1 MNQLTFCVFRT
12 HIVSCL
18 QAKARGEGLWNLWLP
33 ADMAAKIAHLREKVP
48 QAERHLLIGPGLS
61 NLEYAFLSEVMG
73 RSAIGSE
80 VFNCSA
86 PDTGN
91 MEVSPMFLPVCSY
104 TSIVSVLV
112 CLLTHIVSV
121 LFIYSHINS
130 LSLSVC
136 CVWGSPCSHAFHSC
150 RRSRII

>member
-1 MNQLTFCVFRT
+1 MMAVST
-12 HIVSCL
+12 IVCL
-18 QAKARGEGLWNLWLP
+18 QAKARAEGLWNLWLP

-48 QAERHLLIGPGLS
+48 EAERHLLIGPGLS

-91 MEVSPMFLPVCSY
+91 MEVSTMFLPVCS
-104 TSIVSVLV
+104 
-112 CLLTHIVSV
+112 CTHIVSV
-121 LFIYSHINS
+121 LACLFTHIHS
-130 LSLSVC
+130 LCLSA
-136 CVWGSPCSHAFHSC
+136 HAHT
-150 RRSRII
+150 

>member
-1 MNQLTFCVFRT
+1 MFQIILRLKQ
-12 HIVSCL
+12 IESL
-18 QAKARGEGLWNLWLP
+18 IMPRAQAKARSDGLWNLWLP

-73 RSAIGSE
+73 RSGMGSE

-91 MEVSPMFLPVCSY
+91 MEVRPSSPQS
-104 TSIVSVLV
+104 
-112 CLLTHIVSV
+112 
-121 LFIYSHINS
+121 
-130 LSLSVC
+130 
-136 CVWGSPCSHAFHSC
+136 
-150 RRSRII
+150 

>member
-1 MNQLTFCVFRT
+1 
-12 HIVSCL
+12 L
-18 QAKARGEGLWNLWLP
+18 QAKARAEGLWNLWLP

-48 QAERHLLIGPGLS
+48 EAERHLLIGPGLS

-91 MEVSPMFLPVCSY
+91 MEVSPMPLPVRSY
-104 TSIVSVLV
+104 TYTVTDLA
-112 CLLTHIVSV
+112 CLLTHVHSLCAWLSAHTHTKSLGVST
-121 LFIYSHINS
+121 
-130 LSLSVC
+130 
-136 CVWGSPCSHAFHSC
+136 
-150 RRSRII
+150 

>member
-91 MEVSPMFLPVCSY
+91 VEVSPTLLPVCSCTY
-104 TSIVSVLV
+104 TVTDLA
-112 CLLTHIVSV
+112 CLLTHV
-121 LFIYSHINS
+121 
-130 LSLSVC
+130 LSLCPYLSTPVQSL
-136 CVWGSPCSHAFHSC
+136 WDFPCSQALHSC
-150 RRSRII
+150 RDFRII